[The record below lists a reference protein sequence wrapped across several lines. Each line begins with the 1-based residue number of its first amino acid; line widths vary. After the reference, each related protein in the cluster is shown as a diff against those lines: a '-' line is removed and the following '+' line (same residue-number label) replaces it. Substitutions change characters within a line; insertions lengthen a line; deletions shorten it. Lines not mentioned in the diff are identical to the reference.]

1 MYEHPYLAYR
11 TSEFDQEQME
21 RALERRRIIAERSD
35 QIVPRPA
42 GPVRR
47 MLERMLHRGVA
58 RASAVPAERA
68 VPVERALPCEPL
80 AVR

>member
-11 TSEFDQEQME
+11 TSEFDQEQMQ
-21 RALERRRIIAERSD
+21 RTLERRRIIAERSD

-47 MLERMLHRGVA
+47 MLQRMLHRGAA
-58 RASAVPAERA
+58 RGNAA
-68 VPVERALPCEPL
+68 VPVERAVPCEPL
-80 AVR
+80 AAR